1 MRFGFYD
8 EFRPCL
14 VKPDGVV
21 DISDLVGAFPGAP
34 PQYVLETLIN
44 KYGLAEERTAAGAL
58 SNGRVI
64 PLAQVKLRAPVPRP
78 GKVLCGRRNFKEGV
92 PLDPPGPLR
101 TFFKSPDAVIGPGE
115 TVILPAFRASIF
127 NHEAELALV
136 IGKAAKDVPIDKAM
150 EHVFG
155 YTTSGDVSARG
166 PVEGEAELAGP
177 YGKCFDTFL
186 PLGPAIVTPD
196 EVGDPNKLQNPFLGQ
211 WPIAPGLQYRR
222 HGAQR
227 RLHDL
232 DPVAQY
238 DLAAGRSHSGRS
250 QPFPSR
256 PAAGRRFGGD
266 RDREGRAD
274 ESSCPRSV
282 KADMAARSAR
292 PAGQYPPPRRDERQA
307 AYRDLA
313 ASAVDRRRQSRGGAL
328 IKFAAVFSKRVASP
342 PQALFGLF

>member
-44 KYGLAEERTAAGAL
+44 KYGSLKSALSGAL

-136 IGKAAKDVPIDKAM
+136 IGKAAKDVRIDKAM

-196 EVGDPNKLQNPFLGQ
+196 EVGDPNQLRIRFWVNGQLRQDYNTDDMEHSVAFMISTLSHNMTLLPGDLILVGVNHSHLGPLQDG
-211 WPIAPGLQYRR
+211 
-222 HGAQR
+222 
-227 RLHDL
+227 
-232 DPVAQY
+232 
-238 DLAAGRSHSGRS
+238 DLAEIEIERVGQMGHHVRDPLKRTWPLDLRDP
-250 QPFPSR
+250 QVNI
-256 PAAGRRFGGD
+256 RR
-266 RDREGRAD
+266 REGMKGKPHTGTWPHQPSTGDA
-274 ESSCPRSV
+274 
-282 KADMAARSAR
+282 KAAAAH
-292 PAGQYPPPRRDERQA
+292 
-307 AYRDLA
+307 
-313 ASAVDRRRQSRGGAL
+313 
-328 IKFAAVFSKRVASP
+328 
-342 PQALFGLF
+342 